1 MLHIDINKLHVNVI
15 MLHGGIN
22 KLHVNI
28 TVDIKINIHV
38 FVLLTY
44 VLAQCL
50 WQDKMAPSEW
60 QKALFQDLL
69 WSLVSPKSLREGMPV
84 SETPGDLI

>member
-15 MLHGGIN
+15 MLHVGIN

-38 FVLLTY
+38 FVLI
-44 VLAQCL
+44 
-50 WQDKMAPSEW
+50 
-60 QKALFQDLL
+60 
-69 WSLVSPKSLREGMPV
+69 KS
-84 SETPGDLI
+84 DF